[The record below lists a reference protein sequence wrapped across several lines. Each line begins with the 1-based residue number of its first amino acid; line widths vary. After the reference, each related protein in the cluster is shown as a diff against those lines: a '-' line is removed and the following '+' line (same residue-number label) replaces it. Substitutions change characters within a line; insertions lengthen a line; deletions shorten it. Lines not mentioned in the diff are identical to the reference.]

1 MRPRWFWYLLN
12 QDLEEAKKQ
21 KGGAALESSDVRK
34 LRKMMDR
41 KQAELDAQ

>member
-21 KGGAALESSDVRK
+21 KGGAKLDGSDVRRLK
-34 LRKMMDR
+34 KMMDR

>member
-1 MRPRWFWYLLN
+1 LN

-21 KGGAALESSDVRK
+21 KGGAKLDGSDVRMLK
-34 LRKMMDR
+34 KMMDR